1 MRVVAVVGE
10 ACIGVGKG
18 RRVNRETH
26 AMRSFTFGESRAD
39 EVHPIVLNNI
49 DREARLMMDAA

>member
-1 MRVVAVVGE
+1 MVGE